1 MEALPV
7 QVPETERNPH
17 VLRVGWSVDGADFQ
31 LGEDHLSYGYG
42 GTGKISVNSKFS
54 DYGHPFSVGD
64 VITCCLD
71 LDTKPRCIFY
81 SLNGQYLGVAF
92 NIGNELGDKA
102 LYPHITVKNMKFQVN
117 FGGQWPKHPITP
129 GFTML
134 QNVPHQDLIKAEE
147 GPKCQQD
154 AEVIMMVG
162 LPSCGKTFWAEKYCK
177 DNPEKRFYMLGTNNI
192 IDKMRIFG
200 LTRKRNYHGRWDAL
214 IKQATGC
221 LNTWLKIAER
231 RVRNYIIDQTN
242 VYFTARRRKMNNFR
256 GYKRIAIVVINEH
269 KILADRSEKVEREE
283 GKIIPVSAVMEMKA
297 NFSLPEVGESF
308 DEVKYIEVKPPR
320 ALEFVKNYVE
330 EGQAFKRGCG
340 QSNERQEPRLKMPRI
355 DSQGDYG
362 GRTHLM
368 KETNRTADF
377 WSRTR
382 QSYNDEKNNVAAHQL
397 SSSGT
402 DYNSKEGSHI
412 WNRDTYRT
420 TREPHRS
427 TQEGSYNTWERG
439 EGGNNGS
446 YNDRRLLPRS
456 STRFDTKVKNEPFD
470 DMQEYGKYDN
480 RDLYHTNWKAG
491 TQTDRMERNRNY
503 SERSRFEHKQQDGNY
518 QGYSSDV
525 NYVPYFSQP
534 SANQNFY
541 SSQESSVKQEGSYYG
556 PVRNQLD
563 QNYGV
568 QNMSDHSSQFVPSI
582 SRQNVVSSQTR
593 PQQLSGYGAQNYTRE
608 KQSEPQQNYSSDQ
621 SYSWRGQDYQRQ
633 TYPTQ
638 QSHAYYHGIKNLQ
651 SNIESRGQG
660 WQEACSY
667 QKDDDRKE
675 ATYTRQQGYTEH
687 QGQKKLPSYF

>member
-1 MEALPV
+1 M
-7 QVPETERNPH
+7 
-17 VLRVGWSVDGADFQ
+17 LRIGWSVDGADFQ

-54 DYGHPFSVGD
+54 DYGRPFSVGD

-71 LDTKPRCIFY
+71 LDAKPSSIFY

-134 QNVPHQDLIKAEE
+134 QNAPHQNLIKAQE

-192 IDKMRIFG
+192 IEKMRIFG

-256 GYKRIAIVVINEH
+256 GYKRIAVVVINEH
-269 KILADRSEKVEREE
+269 KILADRSEKVQREE
-283 GKIIPVSAVMEMKA
+283 GKIIPASAVMEMKA

-308 DEVKYIEVKPPR
+308 DEVKYIEVQPPR
-320 ALEFVKNYVE
+320 ALELVKDFVE

-340 QSNERQEPRLKMPRI
+340 QSIEGQEPRVKMPRV
-355 DSQGDYG
+355 DSQRDY
-362 GRTHLM
+362 RRSTHLLR
-368 KETNRTADF
+368 EPNRTAVF
-377 WSRTR
+377 WSGTR
-382 QSYNDEKNNVAAHQL
+382 QPYNDEKDNAVTHQL
-397 SSSGT
+397 SSPGT
-402 DYNSKEGSHI
+402 DYNSREGSHI
-412 WNRDTYRT
+412 WHRDTRDPNTNIRESYRG
-420 TREPHRS
+420 TREPYRG
-427 TQEGSYNTWERG
+427 TQEGSYNTWDREERG
-439 EGGNNGS
+439 NDRA
-446 YNDRRLLPRS
+446 YNERRLLPRN

-470 DMQEYGKYDN
+470 DVQEYGKYDN
-480 RDLYHTNWKAG
+480 RELYHASWKG
-491 TQTDRMERNRNY
+491 DVQTDREEGNRNY
-503 SERSRFEHKQQDGNY
+503 SEGSRYEHEKQYDNY

-525 NYVPYFSQP
+525 TYVPYFSQS

-541 SSQESSVKQEGSYYG
+541 SSQASSIKQEGSYYG
-556 PVRNQLD
+556 PVSNQQG
-563 QNYGV
+563 QNYGA
-568 QNMSDHSSQFVPSI
+568 QNMSDNSSQFVSSI
-582 SRQNVVSSQTR
+582 FKQNDVGLQAGPQQQNV
-593 PQQLSGYGAQNYTRE
+593 YGAQNYRRE
-608 KQSEPQQNYSSDQ
+608 KQLESQQNYSFDQ
-621 SYSWRGQDYQRQ
+621 SYSWKQGYQGQM
-633 TYPTQ
+633 YPTQ
-638 QSHAYYHGIKNLQ
+638 QSYAYQHGIQNLQ
-651 SNIESRGQG
+651 NNIESRGQG
-660 WQEACSY
+660 WQDAHSS
-667 QKDDDRKE
+667 QQDNHRQQG
-675 ATYTRQQGYTEH
+675 TYTRQ
-687 QGQKKLPSYF
+687 